1 MVERKRK
8 RKVELPR
15 MWRDT
20 LRSQAAISLLPA
32 HVALEM
38 IKELIDNPTKASTG
52 QLSAAGDARH

>member
-1 MVERKRK
+1 
-8 RKVELPR
+8 